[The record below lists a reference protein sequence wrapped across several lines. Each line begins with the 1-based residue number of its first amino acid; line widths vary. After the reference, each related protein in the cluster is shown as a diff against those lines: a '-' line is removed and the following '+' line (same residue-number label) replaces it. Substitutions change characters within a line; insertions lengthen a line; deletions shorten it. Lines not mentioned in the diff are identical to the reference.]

1 MKKTV
6 GYMSCGVCYFP
17 PWSALQ
23 AFQSKN
29 FSSVKQKS
37 GGNSVSSLW
46 THFLLYPQKT
56 VTEESREENG
66 LESLAGLWRSG
77 CFWAH
82 PPEALSGGPLFLSN
96 FLGSNGEIFY
106 ISFNSKKASTSLM
119 RKYQI
124 RLKGVLCHSES
135 LHFEHKCEPNK
146 SVQRSLSIK
155 KFVAFH
161 MIFK

>member
-1 MKKTV
+1 MLSAWSWKKMV

-37 GGNSVSSLW
+37 GGNSVSSLR
-46 THFLLYPQKT
+46 THLLYPQKT
-56 VTEESREENG
+56 VTEEGREENG
-66 LESLAGLWRSG
+66 LESLAGLWWSG

-106 ISFNSKKASTSLM
+106 ILFNSKKGKYIISEEISNKTQGSTVSF
-119 RKYQI
+119 R
-124 RLKGVLCHSES
+124 VS
-135 LHFEHKCEPNK
+135 
-146 SVQRSLSIK
+146 
-155 KFVAFH
+155 AFWA
-161 MIFK
+161 